1 MTCQWFSVL
10 ELWIINANAWP
21 KYDRCIAP
29 PSIVAIG
36 PRLRHR
42 GEEDGSYPGDMSHL
56 FHSIS
61 RCIHEHSYSFIHVTL
76 YICQCMYVYYIL
88 ILIYALNIMYVY
100 GCET

>member
-1 MTCQWFSVL
+1 M
-10 ELWIINANAWP
+10 
-21 KYDRCIAP
+21 
-29 PSIVAIG
+29 AIG

-76 YICQCMYVYYIL
+76 YIYICQCMYVYYIL